1 MDLGIAG
8 RKAVVCG
15 SSRGIGK
22 ACALALAEAGASI
35 IVNGRDPSVLTHTA
49 NEIRDLTGA
58 EVVPVTADITT
69 AEGQSTLL
77 DACPRPDI
85 LITNNGAPPYR
96 PYQELNRED
105 ILEGLI
111 MNMVTPIELI
121 KAVIDTMGE
130 QRFGRIVNIT
140 SVTVKMGI
148 TGLTLSSG
156 TRAGF
161 TGFMSGIARAMVDRN
176 VTINHLL
183 PGYVDTEKMRSGMT
197 AAAEKAER
205 TVDEVTTQRLA
216 LIPAGRFAHPDE
228 IGQTCAFL
236 CGQSAGYI
244 TGQNIVVDGGLYNG
258 VF

>member
-8 RKAVVCG
+8 RKALVCG

-35 IVNGRDPSVLTHTA
+35 IVNGRDAGVLTNTA
-49 NEIRDLTGA
+49 KEIRDRTGA

-69 AEGQSTLL
+69 TEGQNVLL
-77 DACPRPDI
+77 EACPSPDI
-85 LITNNGAPPYR
+85 LVTNNGAPPYR
-96 PYQELNRED
+96 PYQELDREA
-105 ILEGLI
+105 IIEGLI

-121 KAVIDTMGE
+121 KAVIEAMGE

-161 TGFMSGIARAMVDRN
+161 TGFMAGIARTLVDRN

-183 PGYVDTEKMRSGMT
+183 PGYVDTEKMRSGIT
-197 AAAEKAER
+197 SAAAKAER
-205 TVDEVTTQRLA
+205 PEEEVTSDRLA
-216 LIPAGRFAHPDE
+216 LIPAGRFARPDE